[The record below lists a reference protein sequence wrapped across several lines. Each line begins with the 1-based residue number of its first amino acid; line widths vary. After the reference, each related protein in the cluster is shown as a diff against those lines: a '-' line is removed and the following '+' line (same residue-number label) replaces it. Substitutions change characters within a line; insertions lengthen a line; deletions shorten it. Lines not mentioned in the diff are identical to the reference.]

1 MFCQY
6 CGSQIRD
13 TARFCPSCGQ
23 LVKAA
28 APPPVAP
35 PYVPPAVPPAAVSS
49 RRAFRPGRRVMGCG
63 LALLG
68 VLLLAVVALAAAY
81 FILGLHR
88 RDQMTHIL
96 PAEGVTYYATISPS
110 LRQLPALRRI
120 VSAAGDR
127 AAFAPLAPIVE
138 ALPSSDANFDF
149 DLREDVLSWVGREAS
164 VALVE
169 VEQPE
174 GWTFDEVV
182 IAAVSRNDERALAF
196 AAKLLDGMG
205 DAVSTTPVVYDGMT
219 FQKVSIDDG
228 DTWAYGIVADQL
240 VLATDPGAMQR
251 IIDTVNG
258 NSDSLAGNDA
268 FRDAV
273 DALPGNRLGYA
284 YIPFDDVDSGTPIVE
299 ALRGAALAYG
309 LTGGG
314 VRFDYALKMDRGLLT
329 SEQIEALEGD
339 PIENKM
345 ATYTPDDAIIYVS
358 GRGLSDTILSLGHE
372 GEGFLDDIDSEFG
385 IDFYDDYLAHFPG
398 EFALVAIDDADSI
411 LGEGFGILLLGEVD
425 DHAAAASDFASSL
438 QDIAASED
446 LDYDELEQNETTIF
460 LAGESGSDLA
470 VGAGVGA
477 EHGFI
482 GLSRASLQD
491 AARIGDDN
499 LAASDA
505 FRETMKVLPDG
516 VLYVYIDGRRGRQFA
531 EDVLGEDLDA
541 DTMVGE
547 VVRDIRGVGISVRP
561 IDRDGVI
568 KGMLFTAVEE

>member
-1 MFCQY
+1 MFCQH

-23 LVKAA
+23 PVKAA
-28 APPPVAP
+28 APPPIAP
-35 PYVPPAVPPAAVSS
+35 PYTPPAVSPAAVSS

-63 LALLG
+63 LALLS
-68 VLLLAVVALAAAY
+68 VLLLVVVALAAAY
-81 FILGLHR
+81 FIFGLHR

-96 PAEGVTYYATISPS
+96 PAGGTTYYATISPS
-110 LRQLPALRRI
+110 LRQLPVLLRLTTET
-120 VSAAGDR
+120 GDR
-127 AAFAPLAPIVE
+127 AVFAPLAPIVE
-138 ALPSSDANFDF
+138 ALPSSNVNFDF
-149 DLREDVLSWVGREAS
+149 DLREDVLSWVGREVS

-174 GWTFDEVV
+174 GWMFDEVV
-182 IAAVSRNDERALAF
+182 VAVVSRNDERALAF

-205 DAVSTTPVVYDGMT
+205 GAVITTPVAYDGVI
-219 FQKVSIDDG
+219 FKEVSIDDG
-228 DTWAYGIVADQL
+228 ATWAYGILDDQL

-251 IIDTVNG
+251 IIDTANG
-258 NSDSLAGNDA
+258 NVDSFADNDA

-284 YIPFDDVDSGTPIVE
+284 YIPFDDVDSGMPVVE

-314 VRFDYALKMDRGLLT
+314 VRFDYALTMDRGVLT
-329 SEQIEALEGD
+329 AEQIEALAAD
-339 PIENKM
+339 PIDNKM
-345 ATYTPDDAIIYVS
+345 ATYAPDDAILYVS
-358 GRGLSDTILSLGHE
+358 GRGLGDTILSLGHE
-372 GEGFLDDIDSEFG
+372 GGEFLDDIDSEFG

-411 LGEGFGILLLGEVD
+411 LDEGFGVLLLGEVD
-425 DHAAAASDFASSL
+425 DHDAAASDFANSL
-438 QDIAASED
+438 QDIAVSED

-460 LAGESGSDLA
+460 LAGESGSGLA

-491 AARIGDDN
+491 AARVGDDN

-505 FRETMKVLPDG
+505 FRETMAALTDG

-541 DTMVGE
+541 DTSVGE
-547 VVRDIRGVGISVRP
+547 IVRDIRGVGISVQP